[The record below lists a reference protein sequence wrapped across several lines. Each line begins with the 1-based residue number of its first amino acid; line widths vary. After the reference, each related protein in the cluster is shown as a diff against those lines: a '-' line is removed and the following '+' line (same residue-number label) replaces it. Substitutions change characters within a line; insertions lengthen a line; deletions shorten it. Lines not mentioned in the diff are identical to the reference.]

1 VESKPKQQSCALI
14 LAASSLTS
22 SLVTRPQIELS
33 IKIFIVLLIL
43 TFIYSLYRVADL
55 IGWV

>member
-1 VESKPKQQSCALI
+1 M
-14 LAASSLTS
+14 
-22 SLVTRPQIELS
+22 TRPQIEFS

-43 TFIYSLYRVADL
+43 TFIYSLYRVANL